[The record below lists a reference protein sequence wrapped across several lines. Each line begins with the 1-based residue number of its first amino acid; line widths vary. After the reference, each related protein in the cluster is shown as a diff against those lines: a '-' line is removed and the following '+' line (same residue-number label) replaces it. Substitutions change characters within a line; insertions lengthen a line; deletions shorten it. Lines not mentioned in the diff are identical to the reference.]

1 MASHL
6 LMYED
11 PNQAELVLPLFLVS
25 LDEKKI
31 DEDIHEESLCLSN
44 SRVAVIVIFVAGN
57 AAC

>member
-1 MASHL
+1 
-6 LMYED
+6 MYED
-11 PNQAELVLPLFLVS
+11 PNQAESVLPLFLVS

-44 SRVAVIVIFVAGN
+44 SRVAVIVVFLAGN